1 MNGTYSTVYSALQ
14 NITNDIISE
23 GNPTDA
29 IFGGE
34 ICSSKQPI

>member
-1 MNGTYSTVYSALQ
+1 MVGTYIELYSALQ
-14 NITNDIISE
+14 NITNYVISE